1 MEYGIVLHPAHPD
14 EAYSE
19 HIVVRRPSAADIPGL
34 ACLLSEMQCHYGRP
48 VSDKTATAASS
59 LACMPPV
66 NTFDPR
72 VLIGLVGEAIVGS
85 LVMNVTFPAFELT
98 KSLFIRDL
106 YVAERMR
113 RCGVARVLVKAGARL
128 ALGEGYSAL
137 EWTTDSANGAAR
149 KMYEAC
155 GAKQL
160 ARTYYRLFEDDLSYA
175 VS

>member
-1 MEYGIVLHPAHPD
+1 MEYSTVPYQECPD
-14 EAYSE
+14 EAHLE
-19 HIVVRRPSAADIPGL
+19 HIVVRRPSADDIPGL
-34 ACLLSEMQCHYGRP
+34 TYLFSEMQCHYGRP
-48 VSDKTATAASS
+48 VSDKTANAAAR
-59 LACMPPV
+59 LVCMPPV

-72 VLIGLVGEAIVGS
+72 VFIALLGEAVVGS

-98 KSLFIRDL
+98 QSLFIRDL

-113 RCGVARVLVKAGARL
+113 RCGVARMLVKAGARL

-149 KMYEAC
+149 KMYDAC

-160 ARTYYRLFEDDLSYA
+160 ARTYYRLFEDDLIYA
-175 VS
+175 AD